1 MSEENKIRYAKYVS
15 FLRNTK
21 KKYYGNLDKKK
32 FIHNKRFWKTIKPLL
47 LDILV
52 SRDQINLIEKKERV
66 KSKSETVE
74 ILNKF
79 FSNIVK
85 YLDTAQ
91 KMKFSIKDFFR
102 K

>member
-1 MSEENKIRYAKYVS
+1 MQNMS

-52 SRDQINLIEKKERV
+52 SRNQINLIEKKEIV
-66 KSKSETVE
+66 KSESETVE

-85 YLDTAQ
+85 YLDTPQ
-91 KMKFSIKDFFR
+91 KMRF
-102 K
+102 